1 MKAKKGLT
9 VQYTKLQQ
17 EIIMK
22 HYETLM
28 TLPGTPGDESEIK
41 IYVRKVIE
49 AFPQYEIIEDHL
61 GSIFA
66 YKKGT
71 STFKVMVAGH
81 MDEVG
86 FMIVGITKQGMLN
99 IQPVG
104 GIDPSIV
111 SAQTYDIHTHKGIIK
126 GYIGAIPPHLKLDQQ
141 LEFEKILVDIGAS
154 SKEEAVELGIQ
165 LGDRMTFEP
174 KFIQLTE
181 NRYLAKAVDNRYGV
195 GLALQMIEAFKDE
208 SLEYDLYIGA
218 TVQEEV
224 GLRGAETSINMIEPD
239 VFIALDA
246 SPMNDTDK
254 PSDNGLNQGFLLR
267 MFDPR
272 NTMPE
277 YLKQN
282 IISLAKK
289 HDIPYQHYIS
299 KGGTDAAK
307 ALDMHQ
313 GIVATTIGLPSRYIH
328 SPAAI
333 FDTRDLDAC
342 YQMTYTLLKNL
353 NQVSIKKLK
362 KGEFNVL

>member
-1 MKAKKGLT
+1 MGRFI
-9 VQYTKLQQ
+9 KLPQ
-17 EIIMK
+17 ENIMK
-22 HYETLM
+22 HYEALM

-41 IYVRKVIE
+41 NYVRGVIE
-49 AFPQYEIIEDHL
+49 TYPQYAIIEDHL

-66 YKKGT
+66 FKKGN
-71 STFKVMVAGH
+71 SSYKVMVAGH

-86 FMIVGITKQGMLN
+86 FMIVGITQQGMLH
-99 IQPVG
+99 IQPIG

-111 SAQTYDIHTHKGIIK
+111 SAQTYDIHTQKGTLK
-126 GYIGAIPPHLKLDQQ
+126 GYIGAIPPHLKLNQQ
-141 LEFEKILVDIGAS
+141 LDFEKILVDIGAS
-154 SKEEAVELGIQ
+154 SKEEAIELGIQ

-174 KFIQLTE
+174 KFIKLTQ
-181 NRYLAKAVDNRYGV
+181 NRYLAKSVDNRYGV
-195 GLALQMIEAFKDE
+195 GLALEMIDAFKDE
-208 SLEYDLYIGA
+208 TLDYDLYIGA

-224 GLRGAETSINMIEPD
+224 GLRGAETSINMIQPD

-246 SPMNDTDK
+246 SPMNDMQE
-254 PSDNGLNQGFLLR
+254 PAENGLNQGFLLR
-267 MFDPR
+267 MYDPR

-282 IISLAKK
+282 IASLAKK
-289 HDIPYQHYIS
+289 HHIKYQYYIS

-307 ALDMHQ
+307 ALDMHE

-333 FDTRDLDAC
+333 FDSRDLEAC
-342 YQMTYTLLKNL
+342 HQMTYTLLKHL
-353 NQVSIKKLK
+353 NQASIKKLK

>member
-1 MKAKKGLT
+1 
-9 VQYTKLQQ
+9 
-17 EIIMK
+17 MK
-22 HYETLM
+22 HYEALM
-28 TLPGTPGDESEIK
+28 TLPGTPGDESEVK
-41 IYVRKVIE
+41 QYVRKIIE
-49 AFPQYEIIEDHL
+49 TYPQYDIIEDHL

-71 STFKVMVAGH
+71 SPYKVMVAGH

-86 FMIVGITKQGMLN
+86 FMIVGITNQGMLH
-99 IQPVG
+99 IQPIG

-111 SAQTYDIHTHKGIIK
+111 SAQTYDIHTDKGIIK
-126 GYIGAIPPHLKLDQQ
+126 GYIGAIPPHLKINQQ
-141 LEFEKILVDIGAS
+141 VEFEKILVDIGVS
-154 SKEEAVELGIQ
+154 SKDEAIALGVQ

-174 KFIQLTE
+174 KFVKLTSH
-181 NRYLAKAVDNRYGV
+181 RYLAKAVDNRYGV
-195 GLALQMIEAFKDE
+195 GLALEMIEALKDT
-208 SLEYDLYIGA
+208 SLDYDLYIGA

-224 GLRGAETSINMIEPD
+224 GLRGAETSINMIQPD

-246 SPMNDTDK
+246 SPMNDMDK

-267 MFDPR
+267 MYDPR

-282 IISLAKK
+282 MVSLAKK
-289 HDIPYQHYIS
+289 HDITYQYYIS

-313 GIVATTIGLPSRYIH
+313 GIISTTIGLPSRYIH

-333 FDTRDLDAC
+333 FDVRDLEAC
-342 YQMTYTLLKNL
+342 HKMTHTLLTNL
-353 NQVSIKKLK
+353 NQEAIKKLK